1 MAPEYL
7 YELHQL
13 LKAHLEE
20 IEAALAQIPEDPFE
34 RERLLGQKETVDQL
48 REFLGRYVMKVPR
61 KLRGKFFNGG

>member
-20 IEAALAQIPEDPFE
+20 IETALGQIPEDPLE
-34 RERLLGQKETVDQL
+34 RERLLGQKESVDAL
-48 REFLGRYVMKVPR
+48 RAFLARYTMKVPR
-61 KLRGKFFNGG
+61 KLRGRFE